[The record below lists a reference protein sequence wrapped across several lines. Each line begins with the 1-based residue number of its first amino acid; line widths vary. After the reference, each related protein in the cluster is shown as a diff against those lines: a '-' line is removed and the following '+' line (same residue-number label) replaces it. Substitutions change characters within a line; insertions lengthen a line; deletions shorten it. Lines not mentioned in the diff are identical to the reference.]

1 MRITTED
8 IRVGFHTRQIL
19 KGISID
25 SGNKELVGIILD
37 QTEAENPLF

>member
-19 KGISID
+19 KGISVD
-25 SGNKELVGIILD
+25 SGNKELVGIID
-37 QTEAENPLF
+37 QTEVENPLF

>member
-25 SGNKELVGIILD
+25 SGNKELLESLD